1 VYLKRIREIKVSR
14 FLVLV
19 VLMAS
24 LIVYI
29 IFLFNLATSVY
40 IMRLVDQNKL
50 EQAGKFNGQAAK
62 ILAVITVVM
71 VVAQAFL

>member
-1 VYLKRIREIKVSR
+1 
-14 FLVLV
+14 
-19 VLMAS
+19 M
-24 LIVYI
+24 IVYI

-40 IMRLVDQNKL
+40 IMRLVDQNKM

-62 ILAVITVVM
+62 MLAVITVVM